1 MRRTLLSSERSNVF
15 TQRIDE
21 LELFSEGG
29 VSFAFPITGQASSGA
44 VYFELEPGSVLES
57 HTDSAEELLYLV
69 EGSVE
74 ATVGDEVAALEQGGL
89 AVVPAN
95 VPHGV
100 RNTGD
105 RVARIIGF
113 FAAGT
118 ILSIFAEP
126 PFPGGPLRFLNGE
139 PLIPAELP
147 AAQPV

>member
-1 MRRTLLSSERSNVF
+1 MF
-15 TQRIDE
+15 TQSIDD

-29 VSFAFPITGQASSGA
+29 VAFAFPVTEQAASAA
-44 VYFELEPGSVLES
+44 VYFELEPGATLET

-74 ATVGDEVAALEQGGL
+74 ATVGDEAGRLEQGSL

-100 RNTGD
+100 HNNGAG
-105 RVARIIGF
+105 VARVVGF

-118 ILSIFAEP
+118 ILSSFVEP
-126 PFPGGPLRFLNGE
+126 PFPGGPQRFLNGE
-139 PLIPAELP
+139 PIAPVEVPSTLP
-147 AAQPV
+147 A

>member
-1 MRRTLLSSERSNVF
+1 LY
-15 TQRIDE
+15 TQRIED

-29 VSFAFPITGQASSGA
+29 VSFTFPITGQAASA
-44 VYFELEPGSVLES
+44 VVYFEVEPGSTLES
-57 HTDSAEELLYLV
+57 HTDSAEEILYLV

-74 ATVGDEVAALEQGGL
+74 ATVGDEVGRLEQGSL

-105 RVARIIGF
+105 AVARVVGF

-118 ILSIFAEP
+118 ILSTFAEP
-126 PFPGGPLRFLNGE
+126 PFPDGPQRFLNGE
-139 PLIPAELP
+139 PIASVELP
-147 AAQPV
+147 TASAM